1 MKHKLL
7 AVGAALTLALCTA
20 TPALAA
26 IEVDVNKAVID
37 NANILS
43 QETEDYITG
52 VSVSLQESC
61 GAQIG
66 VYTVDYI
73 GNYTAEGYS
82 YELFNAWGLGDAD
95 KDNGVL
101 LLLIPGE
108 DNYYVSRGAGIESQ
122 LPIST
127 LSTILDEQLLDDWE
141 AGNYDSGTQKTVA
154 ALADKLCRIY
164 GVSLDQS
171 SVGSTA
177 APRQEKGGLGL
188 MGTLLVLIAV
198 ILVVAA
204 LVSLFRPRRPPR
216 GPYDAPPPPRS
227 SVGSNLFWYGVG
239 RASRPRRSPPPPP
252 PPRRSAPPPP
262 PRPPRSGGSFPSGG
276 GSRPGGVGRSG
287 GSRPS
292 GGSFRSG
299 GGSSRGGGV
308 GRR

>member
-7 AVGAALTLALCTA
+7 AVSAALTLALCTA

-43 QETEDYITG
+43 QQTEDYITD

-127 LSTILDEQLLDDWE
+127 LSTILDEQLLEDWE
-141 AGNYDSGTQKTVA
+141 AGNYDAGTKKTVA

-164 GVSLDQS
+164 GVSLEP
-171 SVGSTA
+171 GTA
-177 APRQEKGGLGL
+177 AAAPGQERGGLGFF
-188 MGTLLVLIAV
+188 GTLLVLIAV
-198 ILVVAA
+198 ILAVAA
-204 LVSLFRPRRPPR
+204 IISLFRPRRGPR
-216 GPYDAPPPPRS
+216 GPYYTAPPPRS
-227 SVGSNLFWYGVG
+227 HVGSNLFWYGVG
-239 RASRPRRSPPPPP
+239 RASRPRRPPPPP

-262 PRPPRSGGSFPSGG
+262 RPPRGGFSGG
-276 GSRPGGVGRSG
+276 GGSSRPGGGIGRSG
-287 GSRPS
+287 GSRP